1 MVTREWTRGDW
12 TISTRRERLD
22 LDVIHRFLVR
32 SYWATGIPRDVVAR
46 AIAHS
51 LCFGLY
57 ERDAQV
63 GFARLVTD
71 YATFAHV
78 MDVFVLERCRGQ
90 GLGKWLV
97 EVMVTCPELQGFRQ
111 WTLGT
116 KDAHGLYRQLG
127 FAALGAPENRM
138 ERLDPDVYA
147 RRR

>member
-12 TISTRRERLD
+12 TISTRRDRLD
-22 LDVIHRFLVR
+22 LDVIHGFLVR
-32 SYWATGIPRDVVAR
+32 SYWAAGVPRAVVAR
-46 AIAHS
+46 AVAHS

-78 MDVFVLERCRGQ
+78 MDVFVLERCRGL

-97 EVMVTCPELQGFRQ
+97 EAMVGCPELQGFRQ

-116 KDAHGLYRQLG
+116 KDAHGLYRRFG
-127 FAALGAPENRM
+127 FAALGEPENRM
-138 ERLDPDVYA
+138 ERLDRDVYA
-147 RRR
+147 RRA

>member
-1 MVTREWTRGDW
+1 MVTREWTRGDC
-12 TISTRRERLD
+12 TISTRRARLD
-22 LDVIHRFLVR
+22 LDVIHGFLAR
-32 SYWATGIPRDVVAR
+32 SYWAAGVPREVVAR
-46 AIAHS
+46 AIEHS

-78 MDVFVLERCRGQ
+78 MDVFVLERCRGR

-97 EVMVTCPELQGFRQ
+97 EAMVACPELQGFRQ

-116 KDAHGLYRQLG
+116 KDAHGLYRQFG
-127 FAALGAPENRM
+127 FGPLAAPENRM
-138 ERLDPDVYA
+138 ERLDTEVYT

>member
-1 MVTREWTRGDW
+1 MVTREWTRGDC
-12 TISTRRERLD
+12 TISTRRARLD
-22 LDVIHRFLVR
+22 LDVIHGFLVR
-32 SYWATGIPRDVVAR
+32 SYWAAGVPREVVAR
-46 AIAHS
+46 AIEHS

-78 MDVFVLERCRGQ
+78 MDVFVLEPCRGR

-97 EVMVTCPELQGFRQ
+97 EAMVTCPELQGFRQ

-116 KDAHGLYRQLG
+116 KDAQGLYRQFG
-127 FAALGAPENRM
+127 FGALAAPENRM
-138 ERLDPDVYA
+138 ERLDPDVYT
-147 RRR
+147 RSR